1 MVNNNGNNDN
11 NRNTQRECG
20 RVSYREGSRKVESTS
35 QIEKINIPRVSPSG
49 VESSVGYDTVLF
61 HKYH

>member
-35 QIEKINIPRVSPSG
+35 QIEKEEKYPPSAVEVVSG
-49 VESSVGYDTVLF
+49 L
-61 HKYH
+61 